1 MCTARIRGCTL
12 RPGVCE
18 LAREGVLK
26 GDCFWAESN
35 KLSKSGLNGIL
46 IARCIADTTNGTD
59 TKRFLL
65 DIFLF
70 RVKTDCN
77 ANLMR
82 QY

>member
-1 MCTARIRGCTL
+1 MCTARIRGVHYV
-12 RPGVCE
+12 PGCVSWH
-18 LAREGVLK
+18 GKGLK

-46 IARCIADTTNGTD
+46 IARCIADTTNGTN